1 MSVEDVQVALE
12 ETLAELSK
20 TAERV
25 ARFERRLSAEQ
36 RSRQALVRTAAS
48 EGANQSV
55 IAKVSGLT
63 VERVRQI
70 LARDETS

>member
-1 MSVEDVQVALE
+1 MSVEDVRMALE

-25 ARFERRLSAEQ
+25 ARFERRLSSEQ
-36 RSRQALVRTAAS
+36 RSRQGLVRKAAE
-48 EGANQSV
+48 EGANQAV

-70 LARDETS
+70 LARDPEA